1 MVGLYEGELA
11 VGQRPLVVRS
21 RWQTLTLKLGLVG
34 EELALHDLRS
44 WMLKQWHHP
53 IYRFTC
59 VT

>member
-53 IYRFTC
+53 IYRFT
-59 VT
+59 